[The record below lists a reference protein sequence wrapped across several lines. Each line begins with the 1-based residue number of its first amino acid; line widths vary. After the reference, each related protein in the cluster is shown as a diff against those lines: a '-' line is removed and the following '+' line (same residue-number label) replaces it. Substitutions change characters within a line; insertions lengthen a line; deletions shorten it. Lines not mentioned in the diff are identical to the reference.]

1 MPDTNQQLSEHS
13 MSQQTEAPLS
23 DDLLHGVAAIAEYL
37 GVPERKIHWQIR
49 KGNLPVVR
57 LGRLIVGSKHQ
68 LREQLTPKPIAHL
81 RADGRLDDQ
90 THPTT

>member
-1 MPDTNQQLSEHS
+1 

-23 DDLLHGVAAIAEYL
+23 ADLLHGVAAIAEYL

-49 KGNLPVVR
+49 KGNLPVAR

-68 LREQLTPKPIAHL
+68 LREQLTPKPIA
-81 RADGRLDDQ
+81 RAQASKHAHTLNRSSA
-90 THPTT
+90 